1 MIFKAKVAKISDI
14 PSLEEIMN
22 LSISC
27 LQGEY
32 LNELQIKASF
42 EAMGLDRQLIKDQ
55 TYYKIQKEEQIVG
68 CGGWSRRKTLFGG
81 NHTRDRDASILDI
94 NNDAARIRAM
104 YTHPNWVRKG
114 IGKLILKISEEEAF
128 GEGFRKFELM
138 ATLSG
143 EQLYKNCGYQV
154 VESLDWK
161 SSTGVIVPLKK
172 MRKDLS

>member
-1 MIFKAKVAKISDI
+1 MTFKAKVAQISDI

-22 LSISC
+22 LSISS

-42 EAMGLDRQLIKDQ
+42 EAMGLDKQLIKDQ
-55 TYYKIQKEEQIVG
+55 TYYKIQKGEIIVG

-81 NHTRDRDASILDI
+81 SHTRDRDASFLDT

-104 YTHPNWVRKG
+104 YTHPNWIRKG
-114 IGKLILKISEEEAF
+114 IGKLILKVSEKEAF
-128 GEGFRKFELM
+128 EQGFRKLELM
-138 ATLSG
+138 STLAG
-143 EQLYKNCGYQV
+143 EQLYKNYGFQV

-172 MRKDLS
+172 MTKDLN